1 MKIKSKLSNI
11 LLIEDNVNDVL
22 LIKIALEKAAIHA
35 YLSTITNGEEAINYI
50 RKLKSENEFPSL
62 ILLDINLPKVT
73 GLEVLKSIK
82 LNKITS
88 EIPTVVFTS
97 SGLKSDM
104 EYSYFNKANL
114 YIHKPNNINSFKET
128 MIYIK
133 DHFCF

>member
-11 LLIEDNVNDVL
+11 LLVEDNANDVL
-22 LIKIALEKAAIHA
+22 LIKIALEKAAIDA
-35 YLSTITNGEEAINYI
+35 PLSIITNGEEAISYI
-50 RKLKSENEFPSL
+50 KKLKSENDLPSL

-97 SGLKSDM
+97 SDLKSDM
-104 EYSYFNKANL
+104 EYSYLNKANL

-133 DHFCF
+133 DQICF